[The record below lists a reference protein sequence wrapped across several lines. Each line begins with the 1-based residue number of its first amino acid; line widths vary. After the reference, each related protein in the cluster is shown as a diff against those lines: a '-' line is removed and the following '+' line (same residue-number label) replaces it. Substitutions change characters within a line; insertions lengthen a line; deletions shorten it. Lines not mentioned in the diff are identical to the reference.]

1 VHIIHAADGM
11 IPSEMAVAD
20 EAGVDEERRLFYVS
34 MTRAK
39 DMLYVYFPL
48 RYYHR
53 RFGLSDA
60 HGYAQL
66 TRFLSP
72 TAHGLFAECV
82 THVPTEDDSPLLSA
96 EGRNPYARVNRLWH
110 D

>member
-1 VHIIHAADGM
+1 
-11 IPSEMAVAD
+11 
-20 EAGVDEERRLFYVS
+20 

-60 HGYAQL
+60 HNYAQL
-66 TRFLSP
+66 TRFLPPPARSLFSERV
-72 TAHGLFAECV
+72 AHVAM
-82 THVPTEDDSPLLSA
+82 EDESLLLPA
-96 EGRNPYARVNRLWH
+96 EGRDPYARVNRLWR